1 MHEPGGTGTLPS
13 EVRRRIVLIGFVVML
28 AGAGAGPAA
37 AALPGKWMRVTT
49 PNGRNTDQLALART
63 HDGTLHFA
71 WTRRGDR
78 HDSLLVGAISRTGE
92 RVGPPTTVQRG
103 WPTITNPA
111 LLVLPRHGLLAVYGG
126 LPERGADS
134 AVYAASAGADG
145 TSWSFL
151 GPVSPAVNAFARSD
165 QIAATVGKDGT
176 PFFAW
181 SSTFDLSTH
190 VGLDPAVP
198 NQTWQSTCCAYYAGL
213 GTDGSSGDVVMGWY
227 SNALGS
233 YGLLTRVISPSPGD
247 TKYLPGSANEGRT
260 AAASPDQKT
269 AVTGRLRKAG
279 LYVAYGTGYP
289 AWTSLWIWENA
300 SGGAVR
306 IWDGTIRHPTIA
318 AGPDGRLWVAWD
330 TGDTI
335 YVRRSDPE
343 AKEWGAVT
351 EVKPPA
357 GTRTIWKL
365 SAEGS
370 RGPLDLFVSAATPG
384 SLAFWH
390 EQVLPALTLGC
401 RGGHVVQC
409 VVSDAGDPVRR
420 AVVRAGGQSFKTG
433 AQGKVR
439 LDLAPGSYL
448 VTATK
453 PGYATQ
459 TARVRAV

>member
-1 MHEPGGTGTLPS
+1 
-13 EVRRRIVLIGFVVML
+13 VRRRIALIGFVLML
-28 AGAGAGPAA
+28 AGTGPAA
-37 AALPGKWMRVTT
+37 AGPPGKWMRVTT
-49 PNGRNTDQLALART
+49 PDGRNTDQVGLART
-63 HDGTLHFA
+63 RDGTLHFA
-71 WTRRGDR
+71 WTRRGDG
-78 HDSLLVGAISRTGE
+78 HDSLLVGAMSRAGE
-92 RVGPPTTVQRG
+92 LVGSPTAVQRR

-111 LLVLPRHGLLAVYGG
+111 LLALPRHGLVAVFGG
-126 LPERGADS
+126 VPERGADS
-134 AVYAASAGADG
+134 ALYAASAGPDG
-145 TSWSFL
+145 SSWSFR
-151 GPVSPAVNAFARSD
+151 GPVSPPVSSFAPSD
-165 QIAATVGKDGT
+165 QIAAAVGKDGT

-190 VGLDPAVP
+190 AGLDPAMP
-198 NQTWQSTCCAYYAGL
+198 NQTWQSTCCAYYPGL
-213 GTDGSSGDVVMGWY
+213 GADTSSGAVVMGWY

-247 TKYLPGSANEGRT
+247 TRYLPGSANEGRT
-260 AAASPDQKT
+260 AAVSPEQKI
-269 AVTGRLRKAG
+269 AVTGRIGKAG
-279 LYVAYGTGYP
+279 LYVAYGAGYP
-289 AWTSLWIWENA
+289 TWTSLWVSENA
-300 SGGAVR
+300 SARAVR

-357 GTRTIWKL
+357 RTRTIWKL

-370 RGPLDLFVSAATPG
+370 GGPLDLFVSASTPG

-390 EQVLPALTLGC
+390 QQVLPALTLGC
-401 RGGHVVQC
+401 RGGRVVRC
-409 VVSDAGDPVRR
+409 TVSDAGDPVRR
-420 AVVRAGGQSFKTG
+420 AVVRAGGRSFKTG
-433 AQGKVR
+433 AQGRVR
-439 LDLAPGSYL
+439 LDLEPGPYL